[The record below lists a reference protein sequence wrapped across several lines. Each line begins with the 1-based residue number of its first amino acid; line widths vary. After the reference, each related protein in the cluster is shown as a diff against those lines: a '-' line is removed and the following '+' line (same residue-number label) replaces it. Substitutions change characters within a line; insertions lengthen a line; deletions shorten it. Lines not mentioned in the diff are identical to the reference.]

1 MNPRIKKIVK
11 IATIVLLPIFLQAF
25 AVARNKKRLV
35 KEVRVNHSTQDMYV
49 TEATIRRM
57 IFKDPQEMMPL
68 ALLRLDELE
77 NTLNE
82 HVMIEK
88 SDVFC
93 TVDGILEANVKQ
105 REPIARIYDKEKMFY
120 MDSRGEK
127 MPLSGS
133 FSARVPLVTGNVSEK
148 YWKDTYDLILFIRND
163 DFLNKNITNV
173 KVRSNGEYEF
183 LMRVP
188 EFKVIVGKL
197 DNLEQKTANLKA
209 FYTKMERSKMLNIYK
224 SVNLKYSNQVV
235 CTK

>member
-163 DFLNKNITNV
+163 DFLNKNITNI

-188 EFKVIVGKL
+188 EFKVTVGKL